1 MRTFR
6 VPSEITLCNEHSG
19 RVWKRSSDR
28 RLSNTRRPQFYLTR
42 FSCELNVFSRNMP
55 PPIKRRRISD
65 DDDEPTSSNTLI
77 VPHVLQGEIARL
89 DQKFKV
95 SLDPSTMPTGKGVIK
110 LVCQLDDK
118 HLPCVPPISV
128 VIPEGYPMIS
138 PNCKLIEYE
147 YNSTPFL
154 MSVQSALAARVSKLP
169 KLFSLTHL
177 LDTWEMAVR
186 MACSPNRIQ
195 PTTTSVLMGVWAIEY
210 YTKGS
215 ENYRLPQHAI
225 YICKNKTVWLFYK
238 SNFYYVYGRFYTRQ
252 FKTMY

>member
-1 MRTFR
+1 M
-6 VPSEITLCNEHSG
+6 C
-19 RVWKRSSDR
+19 
-28 RLSNTRRPQFYLTR
+28 SNNQLF
-42 FSCELNVFSRNMP
+42 FFRNMP

-65 DDDEPTSSNTLI
+65 DDETATPNALV

-95 SLDPSTMPTGKGVIK
+95 QLDPSTMPTGKGVIK
-110 LVCQLDDK
+110 LVCQLDDR

-128 VIPEGYPMIS
+128 VIPEGYPMMS

-154 MSVQSALAARVSKLP
+154 TSVQSALAARVSKLP

-186 MACSPNRIQ
+186 MACSPNRVQ
-195 PTTTSVLMGVWAIEY
+195 PSTTTVLMGV
-210 YTKGS
+210 
-215 ENYRLPQHAI
+215 
-225 YICKNKTVWLFYK
+225 
-238 SNFYYVYGRFYTRQ
+238 
-252 FKTMY
+252 

>member
-1 MRTFR
+1 MPTFR
-6 VPSEITLCNEHSG
+6 VRSGITLCNEPFG
-19 RVWKRSSDR
+19 RVWKRFLDRKSSNFNG
-28 RLSNTRRPQFYLTR
+28 LFVNLLYFMETFI
-42 FSCELNVFSRNMP
+42 FRNMP

-65 DDDEPTSSNTLI
+65 DDEPTLTNTLV

-110 LVCQLDDK
+110 LICQLDDK

-128 VIPEGYPMIS
+128 VIPEGYPMTS

-154 MSVQSALAARVSKLP
+154 MSVQSALSARVSKLP

-195 PTTTSVLMGVWAIEY
+195 PTATSVLMGV
-210 YTKGS
+210 
-215 ENYRLPQHAI
+215 
-225 YICKNKTVWLFYK
+225 
-238 SNFYYVYGRFYTRQ
+238 
-252 FKTMY
+252 